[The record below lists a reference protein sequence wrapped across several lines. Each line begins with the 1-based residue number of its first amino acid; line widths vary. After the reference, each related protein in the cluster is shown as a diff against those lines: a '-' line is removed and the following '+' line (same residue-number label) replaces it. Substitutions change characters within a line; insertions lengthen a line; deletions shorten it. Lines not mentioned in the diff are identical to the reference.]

1 MSFKE
6 VLLGFKNLLN
16 RIMPSKF
23 NFDREEFGQCVKLTS
38 LPGIGENNCR
48 VFYDAGYTTPESII
62 LAKDEE
68 LMNIPGVGI
77 AFIKKLREYQKK
89 D

>member
-6 VLLGFKNLLN
+6 VLSGFKN
-16 RIMPSKF
+16 RIKRLIPIKF
-23 NFDREEFGQCVKLTS
+23 NSGRDKSLQSEKLTS

-48 VFYDAGYTTPESII
+48 FFYDAGYTTPESIL

-77 AFIKKLREYQKK
+77 AFIKKLREQTKK
-89 D
+89 N